1 MFEPE
6 IRRATEGDIEQLAGL
21 EQQSRSLLSDQR
33 GGLRWLATHDSADWG
48 YLLKTATVTVAC
60 LDGVVLGYIVWAEG
74 SPGVAHITQVYVDP
88 AARGIGCGDGLMDAT
103 ILAVRAAGYEFL
115 EGEAL
120 PGDRETKNLYER
132 AGITA
137 RMITVSLRL

>member
-6 IRRATEGDIEQLAGL
+6 IRRATAGDIAQLCVL
-21 EQQSRSLLSDQR
+21 EEQSRHALIDER
-33 GGLRWLATHDSADWG
+33 GGPRWLSTHEPADWAV
-48 YLLKTATVTVAC
+48 LIDTATVTVAC
-60 LDGVVLGYIVWAEG
+60 LDGVVLGYLVWAG
-74 SPGVAHITQVYVDP
+74 GTPGVAHIRQVYVDP
-88 AARGIGCGDGLMDAT
+88 AAREIGCGDGMMAAT
-103 ILAVRAAGYEFL
+103 IAEVRAAGFQFL

-137 RMITVSLRL
+137 RMIIVSLRL

>member
-6 IRRATEGDIEQLAGL
+6 IRRASEGDIEQLVAL
-21 EQQSRSLLSDQR
+21 ENQSRQLLIEQR
-33 GGLRWLATHDSADWG
+33 GGPRWLNTHAPADWAQ
-48 YLLKTATVTVAC
+48 LIATATVTVAC
-60 LDGVVLGYIVWAEG
+60 LDGVVLGYLVWAEG
-74 SPGVAHITQVYVDP
+74 APAVAHIHQVYVDP
-88 AARGIGCGDGLMDAT
+88 AAREIGCGDGMMDRA
-103 ILAVRAAGYEFL
+103 ILEARAGGFEFL

-137 RMITVSLRL
+137 RMITVSIRL